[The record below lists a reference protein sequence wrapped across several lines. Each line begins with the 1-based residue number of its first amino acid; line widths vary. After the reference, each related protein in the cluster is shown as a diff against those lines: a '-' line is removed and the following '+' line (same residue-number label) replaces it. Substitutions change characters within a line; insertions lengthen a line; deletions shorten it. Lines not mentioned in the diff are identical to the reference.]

1 MPKIFTVI
9 IIVSLISQ
17 IIFSFFYS
25 NEILT
30 QNSQLNHLQ
39 SEIKTNS
46 LEIETLQKQATD
58 LSSINHLNQSTPSS
72 SLKFMNQSLTINP
85 N

>member
-1 MPKIFTVI
+1 MPKIFTA
-9 IIVSLISQ
+9 IIVASLIFQ

-30 QNSQLNHLQ
+30 QNSELNQAQ
-39 SEIKTNS
+39 SKIETNS
-46 LEIETLQKQATD
+46 LEIETLQKQASD
-58 LSSINHLNQSTPSS
+58 LSSINLLIQSTPSAS
-72 SLKFMNQSLTINP
+72 SKFINQSLTIN